1 MPKAFSPSDL
11 AALILTSPHNRRIV
25 IMGVSGSGKTAV
37 GKALARALGILFRD
51 GADLHP
57 ASNVAKMRAGEPLS
71 DDDRWGWLELV
82 ANSLRRDA
90 PVVIACSALRAA
102 YRSHIRVAAGTA
114 VQFVYLSGTRDVIDK
129 RIAARQQNNLPQGL
143 IDSQFE
149 RLEPPS
155 AAEAMIVPIT
165 LTVAQQ
171 VAMILE
177 ILSAGA
183 TSSTL
188 PAATH

>member
-1 MPKAFSPSDL
+1 M
-11 AALILTSPHNRRIV
+11 AALILASPRNRRIV
-25 IMGVSGSGKTAV
+25 VMGVSGSGKTAV
-37 GKALARALGILFRD
+37 GAALARAVGILFRD

-57 ASNVAKMRAGEPLS
+57 ASNVAKMRAGQPLN

-102 YRSHIRVAAGTA
+102 YRAHIRVAAGTD
-114 VQFVYLSGTRDVIDK
+114 VQFVYLSGTRDLIAQ
-129 RIAARQQNNLPQGL
+129 RIANNPLNHIPQGL
-143 IDSQFE
+143 LDSQFE

-155 AAEAMIVPIT
+155 AAEAMIIPIT

-177 ILSAGA
+177 FLATGAISSAPPF
-183 TSSTL
+183 L
-188 PAATH
+188 TH

>member
-1 MPKAFSPSDL
+1 M
-11 AALILTSPHNRRIV
+11 AALILASPHNRRIV
-25 IMGVSGSGKTAV
+25 VMGVSGSGKTAV

-57 ASNVAKMRAGEPLS
+57 ARNVIKMHAGQTLT

-90 PVVIACSALRAA
+90 PVVIACSALRAV
-102 YRSHIRVAAGTA
+102 YRSHIRVATGTA
-114 VQFVYLSGTRDVIDK
+114 VQFIYLSGTRDLIAQ
-129 RIAARQQNNLPQGL
+129 RIANNPHNQIPQGL
-143 IDSQFE
+143 LDSQFE

-155 AAEAMIVPIT
+155 ATEAMIIPIT

-177 ILSAGA
+177 VLAKGA
-183 TSSTL
+183 TSSAP
-188 PAATH
+188 PAPTH

>member
-1 MPKAFSPSDL
+1 M
-11 AALILTSPHNRRIV
+11 AALILASPHNRRILV
-25 IMGVSGSGKTAV
+25 MGVSGSGKTAV
-37 GKALARALGILFRD
+37 GKALARALGVLFRD

-57 ASNVAKMRAGEPLS
+57 ASNVAKMRAGQALS

-102 YRSHIRVAAGTA
+102 YRNHIRIAAGTA
-114 VQFVYLSGTRDVIDK
+114 VQFIYLSGTRDLIAQ
-129 RIAARQQNNLPQGL
+129 RLAARQHQLPQGL
-143 IDSQFE
+143 LEGQFE

-155 AAEAMIVPIT
+155 PAEAMIIPIT

-177 ILSAGA
+177 VLATGA
-183 TSSTL
+183 TSST
-188 PAATH
+188 PPFPTH

>member
-114 VQFVYLSGTRDVIDK
+114 VQFIYLSGTRDVIDG
-129 RIAARQQNNLPQGL
+129 RIAARQHNNLPQGL
-143 IDSQFE
+143 LDSQFE

-155 AAEAMIVPIT
+155 AAEAMIIPIT
-165 LTVAQQ
+165 LTLAQQ
-171 VAMILE
+171 VAMILK
-177 ILSAGA
+177 ILATGA
-183 TSSTL
+183 TSSAAL
-188 PAATH
+188 PTAH

>member
-1 MPKAFSPSDL
+1 M
-11 AALILTSPHNRRIV
+11 AALILASPHNRRIV
-25 IMGVSGSGKTAV
+25 VMGVTGSGKTTV
-37 GKALARALGILFRD
+37 GRALARALGVLFRD

-57 ASNVAKMRAGEPLS
+57 ASNVAKMRAGQALS

-114 VQFVYLSGTRDVIDK
+114 VQFIYLSGSRDLIAQRLATR
-129 RIAARQQNNLPQGL
+129 QHNHLPQSLLEG
-143 IDSQFE
+143 QFE

-155 AAEAMIVPIT
+155 GAEAMMIPIA

-177 ILSAGA
+177 KLAASA
-183 TSSTL
+183 TSST
-188 PAATH
+188 PPCPTH